1 MADYK
6 LAIQYYDSKMRSSI
20 RKEKETHN
28 KGYSLVELIVV
39 IAIMAVMVGVM
50 SLGLGMMFTRD
61 ANYVAVRI
69 DDMLTEARTASM
81 SREGEFTYVLH
92 IDSDPKKHYV
102 EIDKTGETDP
112 YKKVLLDKSVN
123 ITVKDNAGNDL
134 SGDIKIAFDK
144 ANGSVKSV
152 NGSSPVSGTVYTINV
167 ESTKNSSKT
176 KDVTLVATTGR
187 HYTEK

>member
-1 MADYK
+1 MKSDLATTDMLLKEAINTSRASIYTTTYKGLNFRDNEADIK
-6 LAIQYYDSKMRSSI
+6 VSTVLEENNITPPGGKW
-20 RKEKETHN
+20 
-28 KGYSLVELIVV
+28 
-39 IAIMAVMVGVM
+39 
-50 SLGLGMMFTRD
+50 
-61 ANYVAVRI
+61 ANYFERKIGNDTYTMKCYKENTAVKFY
-69 DDMLTEARTASM
+69 L
-81 SREGEFTYVLH
+81 V
-92 IDSDPKKHYV
+92 
-102 EIDKTGETDP
+102 DKTGETDP